1 MKKKIILI
9 VVVVLAFL
17 LAGFRYMVVERED
30 ILPDEVRMGLTK
42 FFGLANAEITVP
54 ETEPTAQP
62 TPEPTPTPVP
72 TPQPTPE
79 PLLENGDRGDEVKA
93 MQERLRELGFM
104 TGAADGKFGPKTEE
118 AVVSFKQHV
127 YNLAKE
133 TAVPTETPAPEQT
146 ETPVETNQPEAD
158 EQCPEEEPEPVF
170 EGKVDEETYHLL
182 LENGFDAYQ
191 MRLASGSN
199 GVEVARLQKRL
210 KALGYLGGSADG
222 VYGKQTA
229 NAVTAFQRR
238 NKLTEDGVAGETTQ
252 RTLFSSAAL
261 KQVKPAKPY
270 MLKVSTSNQK
280 VYAYAWNE
288 KDAAYTNLVRT
299 MTCSTGLSKT
309 PTPKGTFSGS
319 TGAVARWG
327 YFPKWKVWA
336 QYLYRIQGSILFHS
350 VLYNDSNESSL
361 IQGSLYKLGSPA
373 SHGCVRLSV
382 ADARWIYNNCPAGTT
397 VKVV

>member
-1 MKKKIILI
+1 MKKKIILMMVI
-9 VVVVLAFL
+9 VLAFL

-30 ILPDEVRMGLTK
+30 ILPDEVRLGLTK
-42 FFGLANAEITVP
+42 FFGLANAEITAP
-54 ETEPTAQP
+54 EAEPTAQP

-79 PLLENGDRGDEVKA
+79 PLLENGDKGDEVKA

-127 YNLAKE
+127 YDLAKE
-133 TAVPTETPAPEQT
+133 TAVPAETPAPEQT
-146 ETPVETNQPEAD
+146 ETPVETSRPEAD
-158 EQCPEEEPEPVF
+158 EQIPEEEPAPVF
-170 EGKVDEETYHLL
+170 EGKVDEETYRLL

-238 NKLTEDGVAGETTQ
+238 NKLTEDGIAGETTQ

-270 MLKVSTSNQK
+270 MLKVSTSKQK

-288 KDAAYTNLVRT
+288 KDTAYTNLVRT